1 MPLHSALT
9 DANGIHEPKGI
20 STATNGQVYVSNGAN
35 SGSWKSFPTGWGY
48 YQHSGAAQNITTAD
62 TKLIINGLGAL
73 TNTTYLP
80 AEIRGTGQ
88 LWSTTNNRIAPIRLG
103 DAYYTRIDLPITAR
117 TTATELTISYDI
129 SGGVSPTTI
138 ILSTYATVSKT
149 PPYTL
154 SIPVPMLVITST
166 TLTNGIQLFLKVD
179 GGNIDITNPS
189 ISIIRTHSGDI

>member
-20 STATNGQVYVSNGAN
+20 STATNGQVYFANGAS
-35 SGSWKSFPTGWGY
+35 SGNWKSFPTGWGY

-62 TKLIINGLGAL
+62 TKLIINGLGTL
-73 TNTTYLP
+73 TNTSYLP

-103 DAYYTRIDLPITAR
+103 DAYNTRIDLPITAR
-117 TTATELTISYDI
+117 TTAAELRISYDI
-129 SGGVSPTTI
+129 SGGASPTSI
-138 ILSTYATVSKT
+138 IVSAYDPVTRT

-154 SIPVPMLVITST
+154 SITVPILVT
-166 TLTNGIQLFLKVD
+166 TNTVLTNGIQLFLKVD
-179 GGNIDITNPS
+179 AGSIDITNPS

>member
-20 STATNGQVYVSNGAN
+20 STATNGQVYIANGAS
-35 SGSWKSFPTGWGY
+35 SGNWKHFPTGWGY
-48 YQHSGAAQNITTAD
+48 YQHSGAAQNITTTN
-62 TKLIINGLGAL
+62 TKLIINGLGSL

-103 DAYYTRIDLPITAR
+103 DAYDTRIDLPITAR
-117 TTATELTISYDI
+117 TSATELRISYDI
-129 SGGVSPTTI
+129 SGGVSPTSI
-138 ILSTYATVSKT
+138 ILSTYDPVTRT

-154 SIPVPMLVITST
+154 SITVPILVT
-166 TLTNGIQLFLKVD
+166 TNTVLTNGIQLFLAVD
-179 GGNIDITNPS
+179 AGSIDITNPS

>member
-20 STATNGQVYVSNGAN
+20 STATNGQVYIANGAS
-35 SGSWKSFPTGWGY
+35 SGNWKSFPTGWGY
-48 YQHSGAAQNITTAD
+48 YQHSGAAQNITTTN
-62 TKLIINGLGAL
+62 TKLIINGLGTL

-103 DAYYTRIDLPITAR
+103 DAYETRIDLPITAR
-117 TTATELTISYDI
+117 TTATELRISYDI
-129 SGGVSPTTI
+129 SGGTSPTSI
-138 ILSTYATVSKT
+138 ILSTYDPVTRT
-149 PPYTL
+149 PPHTL
-154 SIPVPMLVITST
+154 SITVPILVT
-166 TLTNGIQLFLKVD
+166 TNTVLTNGIQLFLAVD
-179 GGNIDITNPS
+179 AGNISITDPS

>member
-20 STATNGQVYVSNGAN
+20 STATNGQVYIANGAS
-35 SGSWKSFPTGWGY
+35 SGNWKSFPTGWGY
-48 YQHSGAAQNITTAD
+48 YKHSGAAQNITATN
-62 TKLIINGLGAL
+62 TKLIINGLDSL

-103 DAYYTRIDLPITAR
+103 DAYETRIDLPITAR
-117 TTATELTISYDI
+117 TTAVELTISYDI
-129 SGGVSPTTI
+129 SGEASPTSI
-138 ILSTYATVSKT
+138 ILSTYDPVTRT

-154 SIPVPMLVITST
+154 SITAPILVT
-166 TLTNGIQLFLKVD
+166 TNTVLTNGIQLFLKVD
-179 GGNIDITNPS
+179 AGSIDITNPS